1 MFLPRA
7 RARLARTAPL
17 AAALVLAVV
26 GSTLVAGPA
35 VAAVPTPRGALD
47 QIEVHGDVV
56 TVDGWAWAGVAG
68 PTEVHLY
75 DQARGFVPIGKL
87 STSVARPDVAA
98 GVPGAPADAGF
109 QGEFTLPDGAHRVC
123 AYAIGANN
131 PLIGCRDAST
141 KKLTSRDVTVGALD
155 TVVRDGPGIRVRGWV
170 WDPQA
175 VEDLDTLTVTDET
188 GGTVEVLASGQ
199 DGLPRP
205 DVNRAFP
212 GAFLTTGYD
221 VPVRS
226 VEQGDR
232 RICVTAGA
240 EGEPTVRLGC
250 KVVSGVGD
258 PVGVVDDISSAY
270 KGHLSVRGW
279 AFEWN
284 YSPMTVHV
292 YDNGRILAVLPVNGY
307 RSDVT
312 AAYPGTRPENGFN
325 LLKFDMA
332 KGVHQICVY
341 AINVPAGNNPNLG
354 CRTVTVGR

>member
-1 MFLPRA
+1 M
-7 RARLARTAPL
+7 
-17 AAALVLAVV
+17 
-26 GSTLVAGPA
+26 
-35 VAAVPTPRGALD
+35 
-47 QIEVHGDVV
+47 
-56 TVDGWAWAGVAG
+56 
-68 PTEVHLY
+68 
-75 DQARGFVPIGKL
+75 
-87 STSVARPDVAA
+87 
-98 GVPGAPADAGF
+98 
-109 QGEFTLPDGAHRVC
+109 
-123 AYAIGANN
+123 
-131 PLIGCRDAST
+131 
-141 KKLTSRDVTVGALD
+141 
-155 TVVRDGPGIRVRGWV
+155 
-170 WDPQA
+170 
-175 VEDLDTLTVTDET
+175 TDET
-188 GGTVEVLASGQ
+188 GGTVQVLTSGQ
-199 DGLPRP
+199 NGLPRP

-221 VPVRS
+221 FPVGS

-240 EGEPTVRLGC
+240 EGAPTVTLGC
-250 KVVSGVGD
+250 KVVTGVGD

-279 AFEWN
+279 VFEWN

-312 AAYPGTRPENGFN
+312 AAYPDTRPENGFN
-325 LLKFDMA
+325 LLKLDMA